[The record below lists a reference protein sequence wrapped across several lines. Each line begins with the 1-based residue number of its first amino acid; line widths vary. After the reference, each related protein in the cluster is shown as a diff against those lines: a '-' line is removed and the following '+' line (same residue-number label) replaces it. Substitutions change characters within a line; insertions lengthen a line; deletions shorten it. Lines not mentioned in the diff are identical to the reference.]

1 MILGCPAQAWEGSE
15 WLFLVQ
21 LSGVEEVT
29 VPWGLSE
36 GPAQLLF
43 TQLPHLHL
51 CAKCQW
57 LDWDSGSL
65 CLLGLEFFI
74 PWRKDNLGNH
84 CQALPRP
91 GPGSVR
97 GCRELVNQF

>member
-21 LSGVEEVT
+21 LSEVEEAT

-51 CAKCQW
+51 CAKCQF
-57 LDWDSGSL
+57 GSL
-65 CLLGLEFFI
+65 GVLG
-74 PWRKDNLGNH
+74 P
-84 CQALPRP
+84 C
-91 GPGSVR
+91 V
-97 GCRELVNQF
+97 C